1 MEGGVTDLVRYFEE
15 SEDAT
20 RPARELAERDR
31 DYYDGK
37 QLTSDEE
44 SALKKRGQPSVIYN
58 RIQRKIDYLSGL
70 EKQQRKDPKAFPRTP
85 DDEDAADAA
94 TDAIRYVCDDSG
106 WDVKRSA
113 AWDDLLIPGTCA
125 ILVGHKDGKQ
135 GPDPDLYCISWDRF
149 FYDPHSSKPDFSD
162 ARYMGIVTWYDAEE
176 AKGKWQDKADL
187 FDQALADEAMAD
199 TYDDKPKHGLW
210 ADAKRKRV
218 RVIEGY
224 YKKRGQWHR
233 CVATKAGEL
242 EPAQPSPYLDEDGK
256 PENPIKAMSL
266 YVDRDNNRYG
276 AVRVMISPQDEIN
289 KRRSKGL
296 HLITMRQ
303 IRVSPAASVTADG
316 KSDPGAIRNEMAKPD
331 GVIVGEKDDVE
342 ILPTADMARGN
353 FEMLMEAK
361 AEIDLL
367 GANAALAGKNEN
379 DMSGRA
385 ILAQQQGGM
394 VEVARMFDRLRS
406 LSIEVYRSIWNR
418 IRQFWGDE
426 RWIRV
431 TDDERNL
438 RFVGLNQKIT
448 VAMLAQE
455 VAQGDERAIQK
466 ASELVG
472 APLLQAAMQGDE
484 RAQMALALFVQQN
497 GQQVVET
504 RNAVNEL
511 DVDIVIDEGMDTP
524 TIQAEQFETLTKM
537 LPGMF
542 PQGMPPQALELLV
555 EASSLRN
562 KDKLLDLLQQ
572 GPSPEQQAQEQKQA
586 QIAEAGAIAQVEE
599 VQSKALLNQAKAQQ
613 AATPAEPQSVD
624 PIDAARLQLEGTQTE
639 IDGYR
644 AETERMEALKPEP
657 PRKEA
662 A

>member
-1 MEGGVTDLVRYFEE
+1 MEGGVTSLVQMFEE
-15 SEDAT
+15 AEEAT
-20 RPARELAERDR
+20 RPARERAERDR

-37 QLTSDEE
+37 QWTADEE
-44 SALKKRGQPSVIYN
+44 AALKKRKQPVVTYN

-94 TDAIRYVCDDSG
+94 TDAIRYVCDDAD
-106 WDVKRSA
+106 WDCKRSD
-113 AWDDLLIPGTCA
+113 AWDNLLIEGTCA

-135 GPDPDLYCISWDRF
+135 GPDPDIVTIAWDRY
-149 FYDPHSSKPDFSD
+149 FYDPHAAKADLSD
-162 ARYMGIVTWYDAEE
+162 KRYDGVVTWYDLEDAE
-176 AKGKWQDKADL
+176 AKWQDRKDIL
-187 FDQALADEAMAD
+187 SSALAHDRDTE
-199 TYDDKPKHGLW
+199 TYDDRPKNNIW
-210 ADAKRKRV
+210 ADHKRKRV
-218 RVIEGY
+218 RVVEMY
-224 YKKRGQWHR
+224 YLKGREWQR
-233 CVATKAGEL
+233 CVFTRAGHL
-242 EPAQPSPYLDEDGK
+242 EDPAPSPYIDEDGK
-256 PENPIKAMSL
+256 PENPIKSMSL
-266 YVDRDNNRYG
+266 YVDRENNRYG
-276 AVRVMISPQDEIN
+276 AVRVLISPQDEIN

-303 IRVSPAASVTADG
+303 ARVGLSASDDREKV
-316 KSDPGAIRNEMAKPD
+316 RRELAKPD
-331 GVIVGEKDDVE
+331 GIISAEKDDFD

-353 FEMLMEAK
+353 FEMLLDAK

-406 LSIEVYRSIWNR
+406 LSIDVYRSTWNR

-455 VAQGDERAIQK
+455 VMQGDEK
-466 ASELVG
+466 AMQLASQLVG
-472 APLLQAAMQGDE
+472 PQLLQAAMQGDE
-484 RAQMALALFVQQN
+484 QAQMMVGMFVQQN
-497 GQQVVET
+497 GQQIVET

-524 TIQAEQFETLTKM
+524 TVQAEQFETLTKM

-562 KDKLLDLLQQ
+562 KDKLLDLLKQ
-572 GPSPEQQAQEQKQA
+572 GPSPEEQAMQQQQQ
-586 QIAEAGAIAQVEE
+586 QLQMAGAQAQVEK
-599 VQSKALLNQAKAQQ
+599 VQSETTKNLAQAQ
-613 AATPAEPQSVD
+613 AAAAPAEPQSVD
-624 PIDAARLQLEGTQTE
+624 PIDQQRVMLEGVNTQ
-639 IDGYR
+639 IDGFR
-644 AETERMEALKPEP
+644 AETERMEAMKPEP
-657 PRKEA
+657 PRDG
-662 A
+662 